1 MYRTRF
7 KTGREDWEST
17 LLNEM
22 YPPKLRFPPP
32 KKVRADALQEL
43 SLLFGAYPPAVFQ
56 KGILNLPHLAV
67 KKEWSRESSE
77 YISTFSV

>member
-1 MYRTRF
+1 MRCTRPNYVSPQKRKSNF
-7 KTGREDWEST
+7 
-17 LLNEM
+17 
-22 YPPKLRFPPP
+22 
-32 KKVRADALQEL
+32 KVRADALQEF